1 VWSLSWWKLNV
12 PDAERVCAKS
22 ASVASAVL
30 HPKKHIFMHAS
41 KVLCRARGVVEALSW
56 DRGVWR
62 VPTRTGVGEYLRE
75 SGREA
80 IEESAEASEVPVT
93 SHTVNPV
100 PMKNTYRP

>member
-1 VWSLSWWKLNV
+1 LPAEFVPSLLSSLV
-12 PDAERVCAKS
+12 
-22 ASVASAVL
+22 VL
-30 HPKKHIFMHAS
+30 HPKKHIFVYAS
-41 KVLCRARGVVEALSW
+41 KIWTKRRGVVEGSGRT
-56 DRGVWR
+56 RGGWR